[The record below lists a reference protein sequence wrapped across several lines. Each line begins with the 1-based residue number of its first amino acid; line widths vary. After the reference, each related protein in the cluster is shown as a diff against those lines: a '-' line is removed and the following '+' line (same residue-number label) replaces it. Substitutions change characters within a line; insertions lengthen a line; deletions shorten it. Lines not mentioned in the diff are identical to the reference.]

1 MKKAHGLM
9 KIPSEE
15 VISELRM
22 ELGKAVDM
30 ISELE
35 YKIAELHKVIK
46 IFSRWNKN
54 LVSDDISNKR
64 QIDTLQEEVKRQQK
78 ANMKLKRSIHK
89 LKNIRS

>member
-1 MKKAHGLM
+1 M